1 MNSLALLKQTYA
13 SGHLLRLS
21 STGRFM
27 DCHRYPQAGC
37 AGSVLIFDFRLC
49 PSLWDSF
56 YLLLFTQVKAL
67 ISGQKT
73 EVENVGCKIERALF
87 RGPFNPEPQ
96 LPRRIIGP
104 AHPHWRWSLGNK
116 LILALVPPCTGEC
129 RLVRVIGVLIFAN
142 ARACVA
148 GRAGPLGHGADARLR
163 TGDPPA
169 TLARDS
175 KTSGRDSH
183 QAVGRPVATGTIA
196 GMT

>member
-1 MNSLALLKQTYA
+1 
-13 SGHLLRLS
+13 
-21 STGRFM
+21 M